1 MPIAHSPTQANAAA
15 PKVIVPR
22 ASAARRYMLSSR
34 SRHRIRVCVLDDHP
48 VIALGM
54 ASFLHNQ
61 TDFEVTHTETSAVRF
76 LDSLKHIPCDVAI
89 VDFYLPQEPW
99 DGINLLKRLRRM
111 FPELVVI
118 TFSAGKMADTQYAAF
133 RAGANGYVPKGER
146 LPFLADLIRLS
157 VNAPEVFYSC
167 SDGRVTDCRPT
178 RPEER
183 LTNAE
188 LEILRHIAL
197 GMSVTQIA
205 AKLLR
210 SKKTVSTHKRRAM
223 KKLDLSDDLAL
234 ALYLKDRFEEPLG
247 D

>member
-1 MPIAHSPTQANAAA
+1 
-15 PKVIVPR
+15 
-22 ASAARRYMLSSR
+22 
-34 SRHRIRVCVLDDHP
+34 VLDDHP

-118 TFSAGKMADTQYAAF
+118 TFSAGKTADTQYAAF

-146 LPFLADLIRLS
+146 LPFLADLIRMS
-157 VNAPEVFYSC
+157 VNAPGVFYSC

-178 RPEER
+178 RPEEK

-205 AKLLR
+205 GKLLR

-234 ALYLKDRFEEPLG
+234 ALYLKDRFEQPLG